1 MILVKSKYQSNR
13 NQDKRN
19 AWWISFEVPFIK
31 VLGNTYWWTPNCLAW
46 REKKV
51 DCFTLSYKYSSKEQD
66 LCFQA
71 WGEWLR
77 LYDCLG
83 IWIISKTVYDSGRI
97 LNWVSCHHSFWILKT
112 VPAIWKGSKFLA
124 WWIDIIKLSISF
136 IYCLFAFLF
145 SQKLKPKLWSFSV
158 FWLDGTTASALWVL
172 YWIKLVERAL

>member
-1 MILVKSKYQSNR
+1 MILVKRKYQSNR

-19 AWWISFEVPFIK
+19 AWWIFFEVPFIK

-83 IWIISKTVYDSGRI
+83 IWIISKTAVDSLRI
-97 LNWVSCHHSFWILKT
+97 LNMVSCCHFS
-112 VPAIWKGSKFLA
+112 GSQRQN
-124 WWIDIIKLSISF
+124 
-136 IYCLFAFLF
+136 FLF
-145 SQKLKPKLWSFSV
+145 QREAVIVGDEFTLSSPSHQLFPLLAYLFV
-158 FWLDGTTASALWVL
+158 
-172 YWIKLVERAL
+172 

>member
-1 MILVKSKYQSNR
+1 MWDLNNFTWNSKPRFCCVRKFLNKTSSFQPSEDNLLILVKRKYQSNR

-19 AWWISFEVPFIK
+19 AWWIFFEVPFIK

-77 LYDCLG
+77 LCDCLG
-83 IWIISKTVYDSGRI
+83 IWIISKTAVDS
-97 LNWVSCHHSFWILKT
+97 
-112 VPAIWKGSKFLA
+112 
-124 WWIDIIKLSISF
+124 
-136 IYCLFAFLF
+136 
-145 SQKLKPKLWSFSV
+145 
-158 FWLDGTTASALWVL
+158 
-172 YWIKLVERAL
+172 

>member
-1 MILVKSKYQSNR
+1 MWDLNNFTWNSKPRFCCVRKFLNKTSSFQPSENNLLILVKRKYQSNR
-13 NQDKRN
+13 NEDKRN
-19 AWWISFEVPFIK
+19 AWWIFFEVPFIK

-83 IWIISKTVYDSGRI
+83 IWIISKTAVDRE
-97 LNWVSCHHSFWILKT
+97 F
-112 VPAIWKGSKFLA
+112 
-124 WWIDIIKLSISF
+124 
-136 IYCLFAFLF
+136 
-145 SQKLKPKLWSFSV
+145 
-158 FWLDGTTASALWVL
+158 
-172 YWIKLVERAL
+172 